1 MKKRVQSNK
10 KRIRWA
16 SVLTVFVLLIGII
29 AIAFAAVHLLSP
41 KANTS
46 QKSSQTSRQEKTKST
61 VPSSS
66 SQPKETKWLTGTNE
80 NQLPI
85 LMFHYVT
92 SRADQLPQ
100 DSNNIN
106 IVTFEKELKVLK
118 SQGYTTVSG
127 TDAQKILTT
136 KEKPSDKMVWLTFDD
151 GSVTMYTDIFPLL
164 KKYNMHATNF
174 IITGFVNKAQG
185 GILSWEQIK
194 EMKASGLVDF
204 GSHTVSHPDLG
215 TQTLEDQ
222 RTELEQSKADLD
234 KNLNQ
239 QTNMICYPAGG
250 YNQNTLSLSTE
261 LGYKFGL
268 LDPGRNGV
276 VAQAAKESD
285 GLLTLPRFRMM
296 SSTTAEEMM
305 QMIQPATDY
314 NEKNK

>member
-1 MKKRVQSNK
+1 MKKRAQRNK

-16 SVLTVFVLLIGII
+16 SILTVFVLLIGII
-29 AIAFAAVHLLSP
+29 AIAFAGVHLLSP
-41 KANTS
+41 KTNTS
-46 QKSSQTSRQEKTKST
+46 PKSSQTSSQEKAKST
-61 VPSSS
+61 ASSS
-66 SQPKETKWLTGTNE
+66 ASQPKETKWLAGTNE

-106 IVTFEKELKVLK
+106 IVTFENELKALK
-118 SQGYTTVSG
+118 EKGYTTVSG
-127 TDAQKILTT
+127 SDAEKILTT

-151 GSVTMYTDIFPLL
+151 GSVTMYTEIFPLL

-174 IITGFVNKAQG
+174 IITGYVNKGQG
-185 GILSWEQIK
+185 GILTWEQIK

-215 TQTLEDQ
+215 KLTLEAQ

-234 KNLNQ
+234 KNLDQ
-239 QTNMICYPAGG
+239 KTDIICYPAGG
-250 YNQNTLSLSTE
+250 YNQNTLNLANE

-268 LDPGRNGV
+268 LDPGRNG
-276 VAQAAKESD
+276 AIAIAAKESD

-296 SSTTAEEMM
+296 SSTTTEQML
-305 QMIQPATDY
+305 QMIQPSTDY